1 MSLYKDFQTDQTKE
15 AEGVDV
21 QYSPNEDK
29 TIPTFRIRRLASS
42 NQKYAKVLERV
53 TRPYR
58 RQIDM
63 NTIDALLSDKLRRQ
77 AFIEGVLVS
86 WDKVQ
91 DANGKDIVFNAQNA
105 EMLFSALPELFNDLE
120 KQARDTSLFRIE
132 QQESDAKN

>member
-1 MSLYKDFQTDQTKE
+1 MDQTKE
-15 AEGVDV
+15 AEGVDI
-21 QYSPNEDK
+21 QYSPNSDG

-42 NQKYAKVLERV
+42 NQKYAKVLERI

-63 NTIDALLSDKLRRQ
+63 NTIDPLLSDKLRRQ

-86 WDKVQ
+86 WENVQ
-91 DANGKDIVFNAQNA
+91 DAAGKAIMLSSQAA
-105 EMLFSALPELFNDLE
+105 EMLFSTLPELFNDLE
-120 KQARDTSLFRIE
+120 TNARNSSMFRQE